1 MDAACITY
9 EGISL
14 EQDIFPRTKE
24 PVWILGKEYITD
36 KGKDYFSFFDDLM
49 KTFDIFATTQ
59 LCRGNFF
66 ISISLILLLSMC

>member
-1 MDAACITY
+1 MAGPVMDAACITY

-49 KTFDIFATTQ
+49 KTFDKILPQHSFAEEIF
-59 LCRGNFF
+59 LF
-66 ISISLILLLSMC
+66 L